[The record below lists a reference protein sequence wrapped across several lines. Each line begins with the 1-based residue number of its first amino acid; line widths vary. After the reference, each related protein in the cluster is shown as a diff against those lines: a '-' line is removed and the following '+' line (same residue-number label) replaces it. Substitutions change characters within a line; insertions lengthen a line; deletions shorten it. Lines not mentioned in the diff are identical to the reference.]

1 MANAFDN
8 AYIGNSANEKGYV
21 HNGPEDNHASGGMHN
36 YNGRTTCWATF
47 SPRSRTIIVG
57 IIVVVVLIVVIV
69 PTVVIT
75 QNDRNAVGDAQRTFS
90 SKLFSIYKY
99 PTIYTRSLLT
109 I

>member
-47 SPRSRTIIVG
+47 SPRSRNIIVG

-69 PTVVIT
+69 PTVVVT
-75 QNDRNAVGDAQRTFS
+75 QNKRNTVGDFDPTHS

-109 I
+109 M